1 MHFSSVV
8 VLVGIAVVVVALQ
21 KAQVESSAAAPSDG
35 LVEHALGAIENL
47 AHGNADNCGQLG
59 QLGACSGV

>member
-1 MHFSSVV
+1 M
-8 VLVGIAVVVVALQ
+8 VVALQ